1 MKVNKH
7 LKIDAITN
15 STGRLPRDMEN
26 LEIYHY
32 SSSKKEP
39 INVGEMDLT
48 YLIRAFAKCQRTLQE
63 QSKQLS
69 QEVRIDTQE
78 GKVKDLSEQLMY
90 QEKIIGGLRSEV
102 RTYKEKLEDK
112 NRSHDTQEYHNLHAK
127 ISRLEELLEE
137 KDIIMD
143 RAVKSEA
150 AWKDR
155 FFQEVSYKGDRMMF
169 KDIPNDASGRAFVA
183 QLREYLNTDSYK
195 IRVRG
200 QYLIDGEDWR
210 RYSYGQPIEK
220 SKCLRVY
227 VDNK

>member
-63 QSKQLS
+63 QSEKP
-69 QEVRIDTQE
+69 
-78 GKVKDLSEQLMY
+78 KDYTLKE
-90 QEKIIGGLRSEV
+90 LR
-102 RTYKEKLEDK
+102 KEKDEALDEGVSLANQVESLKEDIEVYK
-112 NRSHDTQEYHNLHAK
+112 TKLANNDTQEYHNLHGKIAK
-127 ISRLEELLEE
+127 LEEMLEGKDEIIE
-137 KDIIMD
+137 KL
-143 RAVKSEA
+143 VKSEA

-169 KDIPNDASGRAFVA
+169 KDIPNDESGWAFVD
-183 QLREYLNTDSYK
+183 QMKKHLNKDTYK
-195 IRVRG
+195 IRVKG

-210 RYSYGQPIEK
+210 KHSYGQPISK

-227 VDNK
+227 VYKL

>member
-48 YLIRAFAKCQRTLQE
+48 YLIRAFAKCQRTLMENSPTE
-63 QSKQLS
+63 Q
-69 QEVRIDTQE
+69 
-78 GKVKDLSEQLMY
+78 Y
-90 QEKIIGGLRSEV
+90 
-102 RTYKEKLEDK
+102 
-112 NRSHDTQEYHNLHAK
+112 HDLHAK
-127 ISRLEELLEE
+127 IARLEELLEE

-143 RAVKSEA
+143 RAVKAEA
-150 AWKDR
+150 AWRDR
-155 FFQEVSYKGDRMMF
+155 FFEEVSYKGDRMMF
-169 KDIPNDASGRAFVA
+169 KDIPNDEIGKAFVS
-183 QLREYLNTDSYK
+183 QLKKYLNTDSYK

-210 RYSYGQPIEK
+210 RYYFGNPIDN

-227 VDNK
+227 VDKK

>member
-63 QSKQLS
+63 QA
-69 QEVRIDTQE
+69 
-78 GKVKDLSEQLMY
+78 
-90 QEKIIGGLRSEV
+90 
-102 RTYKEKLEDK
+102 DK
-112 NRSHDTQEYHNLHAK
+112 KTPSSILVENNNLHSK
-127 ISRLEELLEE
+127 ITRLEELLEE
-137 KDIIMD
+137 KDEIID
-143 RAVKSEA
+143 KFAKEEHRWRKAYHDNFNLEGHRYIFS
-150 AWKDR
+150 
-155 FFQEVSYKGDRMMF
+155 
-169 KDIPNDASGRAFVA
+169 DIPNDASGRAFVA

-200 QYLIDGEDWR
+200 QYLVDGENWR
-210 RYSYGQPIEK
+210 RYSFGQPIEK

-227 VDNK
+227 VDKK

>member
-63 QSKQLS
+63 RSEQ
-69 QEVRIDTQE
+69 R
-78 GKVKDLSEQLMY
+78 DLSEQLMY

-112 NRSHDTQEYHNLHAK
+112 NRSHDTQEYHDLHGKIAK
-127 ISRLEELLEE
+127 LEEMLEE
-137 KDIIMD
+137 KDEIIEKL
-143 RAVKSEA
+143 VKSEA

-169 KDIPNDASGRAFVA
+169 KDIPNDESGRAFVA

-227 VDNK
+227 VDKK

>member
-63 QSKQLS
+63 RSEQ
-69 QEVRIDTQE
+69 R
-78 GKVKDLSEQLMY
+78 DLSEQLMY

-112 NRSHDTQEYHNLHAK
+112 NRSHDTQEYHDLHGKIAK
-127 ISRLEELLEE
+127 LEEMLEE
-137 KDIIMD
+137 KDEIIEKL
-143 RAVKSEA
+143 VKSEA

-169 KDIPNDASGRAFVA
+169 KDIPNDESGRAFVA

-200 QYLIDGEDWR
+200 QYLVDGEDWR
-210 RYSYGQPIEK
+210 RYSFGQPIDK

-227 VDNK
+227 VDKK

>member
-63 QSKQLS
+63 QA
-69 QEVRIDTQE
+69 
-78 GKVKDLSEQLMY
+78 
-90 QEKIIGGLRSEV
+90 
-102 RTYKEKLEDK
+102 DK
-112 NRSHDTQEYHNLHAK
+112 KTPSSILVENNNLHAK
-127 ISRLEELLEE
+127 ITRLEELLEE
-137 KDIIMD
+137 KDEIID
-143 RAVKSEA
+143 KFAKEEHRWRKAYHDNFNLEGHRYIFS
-150 AWKDR
+150 
-155 FFQEVSYKGDRMMF
+155 
-169 KDIPNDASGRAFVA
+169 DIPNDASGRAFVA

-200 QYLIDGEDWR
+200 QYLVDGENWR

-227 VDNK
+227 VDKK

>member
-32 SSSKKEP
+32 PSSKKEP

-63 QSKQLS
+63 QA
-69 QEVRIDTQE
+69 
-78 GKVKDLSEQLMY
+78 
-90 QEKIIGGLRSEV
+90 
-102 RTYKEKLEDK
+102 DK
-112 NRSHDTQEYHNLHAK
+112 KTPSSILVENNNLHAK
-127 ISRLEELLEE
+127 ITRLEELLEE
-137 KDIIMD
+137 KDEIID
-143 RAVKSEA
+143 KFAKEEHRWRKAYHDNFNLEGHRYIFS
-150 AWKDR
+150 
-155 FFQEVSYKGDRMMF
+155 
-169 KDIPNDASGRAFVA
+169 DIPNDASGRAFVA

-200 QYLIDGEDWR
+200 QYLVDGENWR

-227 VDNK
+227 VDKK

>member
-48 YLIRAFAKCQRTLQE
+48 YLIRAFAKCQRTLMENSPTE
-63 QSKQLS
+63 QYHDLH
-69 QEVRIDTQE
+69 
-78 GKVKDLSEQLMY
+78 GK
-90 QEKIIGGLRSEV
+90 IA
-102 RTYKEKLEDK
+102 KLE
-112 NRSHDTQEYHNLHAK
+112 EM
-127 ISRLEELLEE
+127 LEE
-137 KDIIMD
+137 KDEIID
-143 RAVKSEA
+143 KFVKEEHRWRKAYHDNFNLEGHRYTFS
-150 AWKDR
+150 
-155 FFQEVSYKGDRMMF
+155 
-169 KDIPNDASGRAFVA
+169 DIPNDASGRAFVA

-200 QYLIDGEDWR
+200 QYLIDGEDWK

-227 VDNK
+227 MDKK

>member
-32 SSSKKEP
+32 PSSKKEP

-48 YLIRAFAKCQRTLQE
+48 YLIRAFAKCQRKLQE
-63 QSKQLS
+63 RSEQ
-69 QEVRIDTQE
+69 R
-78 GKVKDLSEQLMY
+78 DLSEQLMY

-112 NRSHDTQEYHNLHAK
+112 NRSHDTQEYHDLHGKIAK
-127 ISRLEELLEE
+127 LEEMLEE
-137 KDIIMD
+137 KDEIID
-143 RAVKSEA
+143 KFAKEEHRWRKAYHDNFNLEGHRYIFS
-150 AWKDR
+150 
-155 FFQEVSYKGDRMMF
+155 
-169 KDIPNDASGRAFVA
+169 DIPNDASGRAFVA

-200 QYLIDGEDWR
+200 QYLVDGENWR

-227 VDNK
+227 VDKK

>member
-48 YLIRAFAKCQRTLQE
+48 YLIRAFAKCQRTLMENSPTE
-63 QSKQLS
+63 QYHDLH
-69 QEVRIDTQE
+69 
-78 GKVKDLSEQLMY
+78 GK
-90 QEKIIGGLRSEV
+90 IA
-102 RTYKEKLEDK
+102 KLE
-112 NRSHDTQEYHNLHAK
+112 EM
-127 ISRLEELLEE
+127 LEE
-137 KDIIMD
+137 KDEIID
-143 RAVKSEA
+143 KFAKEEHRWRKAYHDNFNLEGHRYIFS
-150 AWKDR
+150 
-155 FFQEVSYKGDRMMF
+155 
-169 KDIPNDASGRAFVA
+169 DIPNDASGRAFIA

-200 QYLIDGEDWR
+200 QYLIDGEDWK

-227 VDNK
+227 VDKK

>member
-48 YLIRAFAKCQRTLQE
+48 YLIRAFAKCQRTLMENSPTE
-63 QSKQLS
+63 Q
-69 QEVRIDTQE
+69 
-78 GKVKDLSEQLMY
+78 Y
-90 QEKIIGGLRSEV
+90 
-102 RTYKEKLEDK
+102 
-112 NRSHDTQEYHNLHAK
+112 HDLHAK
-127 ISRLEELLEE
+127 IARLEELLEE

-143 RAVKSEA
+143 RAVKAEA
-150 AWKDR
+150 AWRDR
-155 FFQEVSYKGDRMMF
+155 FFEEVSYKGDRMMF
-169 KDIPNDASGRAFVA
+169 KDIPNDEGGRAFVA

-200 QYLIDGEDWR
+200 QYLIDGEDWK

-227 VDNK
+227 VDKK

>member
-48 YLIRAFAKCQRTLQE
+48 YLIRAFAKCQRTLMENSPTE
-63 QSKQLS
+63 Q
-69 QEVRIDTQE
+69 
-78 GKVKDLSEQLMY
+78 Y
-90 QEKIIGGLRSEV
+90 
-102 RTYKEKLEDK
+102 
-112 NRSHDTQEYHNLHAK
+112 HDLHAK
-127 ISRLEELLEE
+127 IARLEELLEE

-143 RAVKSEA
+143 RAVKAEA
-150 AWKDR
+150 AWRDR
-155 FFQEVSYKGDRMMF
+155 FFEEVSYKGDRMMF
-169 KDIPNDASGRAFVA
+169 KDIPNDESGRAFVA

-200 QYLIDGEDWR
+200 QYLVDGENWR

-227 VDNK
+227 VDKK

>member
-63 QSKQLS
+63 QSEKP
-69 QEVRIDTQE
+69 
-78 GKVKDLSEQLMY
+78 KDYTLKE
-90 QEKIIGGLRSEV
+90 LR
-102 RTYKEKLEDK
+102 KEKDEALDEGVSLANQVESLKEDIEVYK
-112 NRSHDTQEYHNLHAK
+112 TKLANNDTQEYHNLHGKIAK
-127 ISRLEELLEE
+127 LEEMLEE
-137 KDIIMD
+137 KDEIIEKL
-143 RAVKSEA
+143 VKSEA

-169 KDIPNDASGRAFVA
+169 KDIPNDESGWAFVD
-183 QLREYLNTDSYK
+183 QMKKHLNKDTYK
-195 IRVRG
+195 IRVKG

-210 RYSYGQPIEK
+210 KHSYGQPISK

-227 VDNK
+227 VYKL

>member
-48 YLIRAFAKCQRTLQE
+48 YLIRAFAKCQRTLMENSPTE
-63 QSKQLS
+63 QYHDLH
-69 QEVRIDTQE
+69 
-78 GKVKDLSEQLMY
+78 GK
-90 QEKIIGGLRSEV
+90 IA
-102 RTYKEKLEDK
+102 KLE
-112 NRSHDTQEYHNLHAK
+112 EM
-127 ISRLEELLEE
+127 LEE
-137 KDIIMD
+137 KDEIID
-143 RAVKSEA
+143 KFVKEEHRWRKAYHDNFNLEGHRYIFS
-150 AWKDR
+150 
-155 FFQEVSYKGDRMMF
+155 
-169 KDIPNDASGRAFVA
+169 DIPNDASGRAFVA

-200 QYLIDGEDWR
+200 QYLIDGEDWK

-227 VDNK
+227 VYKL

>member
-48 YLIRAFAKCQRTLQE
+48 YLIRAFAKCQRTLMENSPTE
-63 QSKQLS
+63 QYHELH
-69 QEVRIDTQE
+69 
-78 GKVKDLSEQLMY
+78 GK
-90 QEKIIGGLRSEV
+90 IA
-102 RTYKEKLEDK
+102 KLE
-112 NRSHDTQEYHNLHAK
+112 EM
-127 ISRLEELLEE
+127 LEE
-137 KDIIMD
+137 KDEIID
-143 RAVKSEA
+143 KFAKEEHRWRKAYHDNFNLEGHRYIFS
-150 AWKDR
+150 
-155 FFQEVSYKGDRMMF
+155 
-169 KDIPNDASGRAFVA
+169 DIPNDASGRAFVA

-200 QYLIDGEDWR
+200 QYLVDGENWR

-227 VDNK
+227 VDKK

>member
-32 SSSKKEP
+32 PSSKKEP

-48 YLIRAFAKCQRTLQE
+48 YLIRAFAKCQRTLMENSPTE
-63 QSKQLS
+63 QYHDLH
-69 QEVRIDTQE
+69 
-78 GKVKDLSEQLMY
+78 GK
-90 QEKIIGGLRSEV
+90 IA
-102 RTYKEKLEDK
+102 KLE
-112 NRSHDTQEYHNLHAK
+112 EM
-127 ISRLEELLEE
+127 LEE
-137 KDIIMD
+137 KDEIID
-143 RAVKSEA
+143 KFVKEEHRWRKAYHDNFNLEGHRYIFS
-150 AWKDR
+150 
-155 FFQEVSYKGDRMMF
+155 
-169 KDIPNDASGRAFVA
+169 DIPNDASGRAFVA

-200 QYLIDGEDWR
+200 QYLIDGEDWK

-227 VDNK
+227 VDKK

>member
-32 SSSKKEP
+32 PSSKKEP

-63 QSKQLS
+63 QA
-69 QEVRIDTQE
+69 
-78 GKVKDLSEQLMY
+78 
-90 QEKIIGGLRSEV
+90 
-102 RTYKEKLEDK
+102 DK
-112 NRSHDTQEYHNLHAK
+112 KTPSSILVENNNLHAK
-127 ISRLEELLEE
+127 ITRLEELLEE
-137 KDIIMD
+137 KDEIID
-143 RAVKSEA
+143 KFAKEEHRWRKAYHDNFNLEGHRYIFS
-150 AWKDR
+150 
-155 FFQEVSYKGDRMMF
+155 
-169 KDIPNDASGRAFVA
+169 DIPNDASGRAFVA

-200 QYLIDGEDWR
+200 QYLVDGEDWR
-210 RYSYGQPIEK
+210 RYSFGQPIDK

-227 VDNK
+227 VDKK

>member
-15 STGRLPRDMEN
+15 STGRLPSDMEN

-48 YLIRAFAKCQRTLQE
+48 YLIRAFAKCQRTLMENSPTE
-63 QSKQLS
+63 QYHDLH
-69 QEVRIDTQE
+69 
-78 GKVKDLSEQLMY
+78 GK
-90 QEKIIGGLRSEV
+90 IA
-102 RTYKEKLEDK
+102 KLE
-112 NRSHDTQEYHNLHAK
+112 EM
-127 ISRLEELLEE
+127 LEE
-137 KDIIMD
+137 KDEIIEKL
-143 RAVKSEA
+143 VKSEA

-169 KDIPNDASGRAFVA
+169 KDIPNDESGRAFVA

-200 QYLIDGEDWR
+200 QYLIDGEDWK

-227 VDNK
+227 VDKK

>member
-1 MKVNKH
+1 MKVNKQ

-15 STGRLPRDMEN
+15 STGRLPRDMED

-32 SSSKKEP
+32 PSSKKEP

-48 YLIRAFAKCQRTLQE
+48 YLIRAFAKCQRTLMENSPTE
-63 QSKQLS
+63 Q
-69 QEVRIDTQE
+69 
-78 GKVKDLSEQLMY
+78 Y
-90 QEKIIGGLRSEV
+90 
-102 RTYKEKLEDK
+102 
-112 NRSHDTQEYHNLHAK
+112 HDLHAK
-127 ISRLEELLEE
+127 IARLEELLEE

-169 KDIPNDASGRAFVA
+169 KDIPNDESGRAFVA

-200 QYLIDGEDWR
+200 QYLIDGEDWKK
-210 RYSYGQPIEK
+210 YSFGQPIDK

-227 VDNK
+227 VDKK

>member
-15 STGRLPRDMEN
+15 STGRLPSDMEN

-48 YLIRAFAKCQRTLQE
+48 YLIRAFAKCQRTLMENSPTE
-63 QSKQLS
+63 QYHDLH
-69 QEVRIDTQE
+69 
-78 GKVKDLSEQLMY
+78 GK
-90 QEKIIGGLRSEV
+90 IA
-102 RTYKEKLEDK
+102 KLE
-112 NRSHDTQEYHNLHAK
+112 EM
-127 ISRLEELLEE
+127 LEE
-137 KDIIMD
+137 KDEIIEKL
-143 RAVKSEA
+143 VKSEA

-169 KDIPNDASGRAFVA
+169 KDIPNDESGRAFVA

-200 QYLIDGEDWR
+200 QYLIDGEDWK
-210 RYSYGQPIEK
+210 RYSFGQPIEK

-227 VDNK
+227 VDKK

>member
-48 YLIRAFAKCQRTLQE
+48 YLIRAFAKCQRTLMENSPTE
-63 QSKQLS
+63 QYHDLH
-69 QEVRIDTQE
+69 
-78 GKVKDLSEQLMY
+78 GK
-90 QEKIIGGLRSEV
+90 IA
-102 RTYKEKLEDK
+102 KLE
-112 NRSHDTQEYHNLHAK
+112 EM
-127 ISRLEELLEE
+127 LEE
-137 KDIIMD
+137 KDEIID
-143 RAVKSEA
+143 KFAKEEHRWRKAYHDNFNLEGHRYIFS
-150 AWKDR
+150 
-155 FFQEVSYKGDRMMF
+155 
-169 KDIPNDASGRAFVA
+169 DIPNDASGRAFVA

-200 QYLIDGEDWR
+200 QYLVDGENWR
-210 RYSYGQPIEK
+210 RYSFGQPIDK

-227 VDNK
+227 VDKK

>member
-63 QSKQLS
+63 QA
-69 QEVRIDTQE
+69 
-78 GKVKDLSEQLMY
+78 
-90 QEKIIGGLRSEV
+90 
-102 RTYKEKLEDK
+102 DK
-112 NRSHDTQEYHNLHAK
+112 KTPSSILVENNNLHAK
-127 ISRLEELLEE
+127 IARLEELLEE
-137 KDIIMD
+137 KDIIVD
-143 RAVKSEA
+143 RAVKAEA

-169 KDIPNDASGRAFVA
+169 KDIPNDESGRAFVA

-200 QYLIDGEDWR
+200 QYLVDGENWR

-227 VDNK
+227 VDKK